1 MTKTKSVQVPV
12 RSVGRPRKFEN
23 PQMLLDYFSDYIQY
37 CEDNKKLPNIAGF
50 TVYCYKIKDL
60 YFNIDTYYATTGK
73 SEFSEA
79 LRIINTSLEDST
91 LNNDTQSNLIR
102 LAYLNNKCGYV
113 NTSRTESKNIT
124 LNVNAE
130 VDSEERSKLIADLL
144 IKRDSISYPQIE
156 EDIG

>member
-1 MTKTKSVQVPV
+1 MAKTKSVQIPP
-12 RSVGRPRKFEN
+12 RASGRPLKFQDPIELFN
-23 PQMLLDYFSDYIQY
+23 LFQSYMAY
-37 CEDNKKLPNIAGF
+37 CEENKKLPNIAGF
-50 TVYCYKIKDL
+50 VKYICDNAFMISR
-60 YFNIDTYYATTGK
+60 DTFYTTANREG
-73 SEFSEA
+73 FSDT
-79 LRIINTSLEDST
+79 INYINTSLEDST

-144 IKRDSISYPQIE
+144 LKRDSVSYPRIE
-156 EDIG
+156 EDNG